1 MRENVI
7 SLKLMRENVI
17 SLKLMREN
25 VIRKFKVNERK
36 CY

>member
-17 SLKLMREN
+17 SLKLMSYY
-25 VIRKFKVNERK
+25 FKK